1 MMRARS
7 ILRSLPLT
15 ALCGGLL
22 LLGGCK
28 GLVGNCHKPQ
38 AYSSAQSL
46 PPLHIPVGLDGPDT
60 RAAVRIPEL
69 NEPAAPRGKN
79 DPCLEEPP
87 RFDTASST
95 RPTR

>member
-1 MMRARS
+1 MMS
-7 ILRSLPLT
+7 PRSLPRYLSLA
-15 ALCGGLL
+15 ALCGALL

-28 GLVGNCHKPQ
+28 GLVGSCHDSQ
-38 AYSSAQSL
+38 AYASAQSL

-60 RAAVRIPEL
+60 RNAVRIPEL
-69 NEPAAPRGKN
+69 NEPVAPRGKK

-87 RFDTASST
+87 KYDTASST

>member
-1 MMRARS
+1 MPARAL
-7 ILRSLPLT
+7 LRSLSLPI
-15 ALCGGLL
+15 LCGSLV

-28 GLVGNCHKPQ
+28 GLVGSCHKAQ

-69 NEPAAPRGKN
+69 NEPVAPRGKN

-87 RFDTASST
+87 RYDTAAST